1 MEENSF
7 NGTIITFDE
16 LKNAVKEG
24 EVFLTPAE
32 FAKKIKTSEKALRQM
47 RWRSKKG
54 LGRNHYPYY
63 QFGRKVLYP
72 LSLFIQEGRKAMH
85 KKGGNVEKPME
96 AKGDGSA
103 KKELMKLAKDE
114 ADILFDLENDIV
126 EQLKLDYLKE
136 GGKGQTFMDWLK
148 SKPES
153 YLRNLPIG
161 LAAGGKVIS
170 ISEYLKQKEKPKIK
184 KLDLDSVAPGK
195 ALSELTEAEREVVL
209 NLLRMTFKD

>member
-1 MEENSF
+1 MRK
-7 NGTIITFDE
+7 GIIKDPTFS
-16 LKNAVKEG
+16 V
-24 EVFLTPAE
+24 
-32 FAKKIKTSEKALRQM
+32 
-47 RWRSKKG
+47 
-54 LGRNHYPYY
+54 Y
-63 QFGRKVLYP
+63 
-72 LSLFIQEGRKAMH
+72 

-153 YLRNLPIG
+153 YLRNLPKG
-161 LAAGGKVIS
+161 LARGGVVKDPTFTYYNDGGSVKPPVKDEVPI
-170 ISEYLKQKEKPKIK
+170 KEI
-184 KLDLDSVAPGK
+184 DLDSEMNK
-195 ALSELTEAEREVVL
+195 AGAALLKLNKEDRQTVL
-209 NLLRMTFKD
+209 DLLRRSGVFKD